1 MLQFLVALA
10 PPARTRDVEALRA
23 ALAPLGGRVLN
34 YIPDHTLLVAAPR
47 RAVGAMRRLPGAG
60 RWGRSL
66 HMFSRGAMQL

>member
-10 PPARTRDVEALRA
+10 PLVRTRDVEAMRA

-47 RAVGAMRRLPGAG
+47 QAVGAMRMLPGAG

-66 HMFSRGAMQL
+66 HSSRRGAMLC